1 MNDKNY
7 KIGKDK
13 VQRFIKL
20 NPEDVNMG
28 GWESPI
34 AMATKRLSSEIAKKT
49 DETIWNAVLETNV
62 KVDKEELIKALK
74 YDREQ
79 YSKGYIA
86 GYEDAYLNLP
96 RWARKIFLRRMKN
109 DHRRTSRNT

>member
-1 MNDKNY
+1 MRDNNY

-86 GYEDAYLNLP
+86 GYEDAYLKFATLGEKNLF
-96 RWARKIFLRRMKN
+96 KENEK
-109 DHRRTSRNT
+109 

>member
-1 MNDKNY
+1 MNYKNY

-20 NPEDVNMG
+20 NPEEVNMG

-34 AMATKRLSSEIAKKT
+34 KMETKRISSEIAKKT

-74 YDREQ
+74 YDRES
-79 YSKGYIA
+79 YSNGYIA

-96 RWARKIFLRRMKN
+96 RWARKLFLRRMKN